1 VFVALAFGG
10 PLHRADVHK
19 VNRALL
25 ARETGWTYRHI
36 EDEMDF
42 REVEETLAIY
52 EAVDKAR
59 DWVRQRDARKNA
71 PRRAGRGR
79 R

>member
-1 VFVALAFGG
+1 MFLALAFGG

-25 ARETGWTYRHI
+25 ARETGWTYGHI
-36 EDEMDF
+36 DDEMDF
-42 REVEETLAIY
+42 AEVEETLAIY

-59 DWVRQRDARKNA
+59 AWVQERNARKNKPA
-71 PRRAGRGR
+71 RAGRAR

>member
-1 VFVALAFGG
+1 MFFALAFGG
-10 PLHRADVHK
+10 PLHRADTHK

-25 ARETGWTYRHI
+25 ARETGWTYPHI
-36 EDEMDF
+36 DDEMDF
-42 REVEETLAIY
+42 TEVEETLAIY

-59 DWVRQRDARKNA
+59 AWVEQRNARKQA
-71 PRRAGRGR
+71 ARRPKGGR

>member
-1 VFVALAFGG
+1 MFVALAFGG
-10 PLHRADVHK
+10 PLHRSDVHK

-25 ARETGWTYRHI
+25 ARETGWTYQHI
-36 EDEMDF
+36 DDEMDF
-42 REVEETLAIY
+42 AEVEETLAIY

-59 DWVRQRDARKNA
+59 AWVGQRDARKQG
-71 PRRAGRGR
+71 PRRPSRAR